1 MEARSHGTTENCK
14 NCNVVRQK
22 VEIAMPWGRR
32 WEIPFDRNSNS
43 CYHVIFAGYTR
54 FARYAGI
61 HRWFWRI
68 SQVRAEVIRP

>member
-1 MEARSHGTTENCK
+1 
-14 NCNVVRQK
+14 
-22 VEIAMPWGRR
+22 MPWGRR

-68 SQVRAEVIRP
+68 SQVRAEVIRL